1 MPEREH
7 EKLWQHPSKK
17 PSEQRGRRSAKHAE
31 YVELQAKSNFSFLE
45 GASHPEELV
54 EQAAALGYTA
64 FGIADRSSMAGVVRA
79 HVAAKKV
86 GIPLLV
92 GVEVSLIGMR
102 MLLYPV
108 CKTSYGRLC
117 QLLTK
122 GKLRAE
128 KGCCSL
134 ELQDILEDAQD
145 LLGIVVLDELWR
157 EGLEADLRA
166 LREAFGERFSLAI
179 KSGYG
184 AKDAKR
190 IKRTKELHQELAIPL
205 VATNDVHYHAP
216 ERRMLQDVLTCIRNH
231 CEIQDA
237 GFLLA
242 ANAERHIKPPREMSR
257 LFREF
262 PEAVKRTLVLAEQA
276 KGFSLDQLRY
286 EYPHEICPEGKSHS
300 AHLRELVRAGARERY
315 PQGIPRKVADQI
327 AHELKLIEELRYE
340 RYFLTVHDIVR
351 FARQQQILCQGR
363 GAAANSAVCYVLGI
377 TSVDPAQMN
386 LLFERF
392 ISKERNEPPDIDIDF
407 EHERRE
413 EVIQYIYNRFGR
425 HRAALVAE
433 VISYR
438 TKSSIRDVGKV
449 FGLPLE
455 TIETLIKIKS
465 RSAEKAVTPESLVT
479 YDLNPAERAIWHTV
493 AQSEILLGFPR
504 HLSQHVGGFIVS
516 EPPLSTIVPIENAAM
531 ADRTVVEWDKDD
543 VDSMGMLKIDV
554 LALGML
560 TCIRKCFDMLNARGV
575 RGDWGEPL
583 ALHTMPKEDVAV
595 YDMICRAD
603 TVGVFQIE
611 SRAQMSMLPRLKP
624 RCFYDLVIE
633 VAIVR
638 PGPIQGGMVHP
649 FLKRRKGEEQ
659 VSYPDERIRHI
670 LKDTLGVPIFQ
681 EQAMQLASVA
691 AGFTP
696 GESDELRRSMA
707 SWKKNKNALAKYGKR
722 LTDGMLK
729 NGYSPE
735 FASTVFEQIKGFGEY
750 GFPQSHAASFAL
762 LVYAS
767 AWIKCHHPAAFAA
780 GLLNSQP
787 MGFYQPAQIIQD
799 AKNHGVIVRGVDINR
814 SEWNCT
820 LEGIAP
826 ALRLGMR
833 VIRGLRERE
842 VEKLEAAR
850 KEGEFKTPQELW
862 RRSGMRLDQLRAL
875 ANADAFTS
883 MGLDRQQALWALRR
897 LRDDRLPLFEQLE
910 APQEQEVALPEISER
925 LHVFKD
931 YHMTGLSL
939 RAHPM
944 SFIRGVLERHGVR
957 PNVELRESAPNGKRI
972 TVAGIVL
979 VRQRPGT
986 AKGIMF
992 MTIEDETGIAN
1003 LIVKQEVRRKF
1014 QDALLDSVFLLARG
1028 KVQRSEGVVHLLLEE
1043 AIDVS
1048 SNFAELEVQ
1057 SRDFH

>member
-1 MPEREH
+1 MPERKER
-7 EKLWQHPSKK
+7 PS
-17 PSEQRGRRSAKHAE
+17 RTA

-54 EQAAALGYTA
+54 EEATRLGYTA
-64 FGIADRSSMAGVVRA
+64 FGLADRSSMAGIVRG

-92 GVEVSLIGMR
+92 GVEVSLKGMR
-102 MLLYPV
+102 LLLYPV
-108 CKTSYGRLC
+108 CKESYGRLC

-128 KGCCSL
+128 KGSCSL
-134 ELQDILEDAQD
+134 ELQDILEDAAD
-145 LLGIVVLDELWR
+145 LLGIVVIDELWR
-157 EGLEADLRA
+157 EGMGAELRL
-166 LREAFGERFSLAI
+166 LREAFDGERLSLAA

-190 IKRTKELHQELAIPL
+190 IRRICELHRELEIPL
-205 VATNDVHYHAP
+205 IATNDVHYHAP
-216 ERRMLQDVLTCIRNH
+216 ERRMLQDVLTCVRNR
-231 CEIQDA
+231 CEIREA

-242 ANAERHIKPPREMSR
+242 ANAERYIKPPQEMSR
-257 LFREF
+257 LFREL
-262 PEAVKRTLVLAEQA
+262 PEAVKRTLLLAERA

-300 AHLRELVRAGARERY
+300 DHLRELVRQGARERY
-315 PQGIPRKVADQI
+315 PQGIPRKVAEQI
-327 AHELKLIEELRYE
+327 AHELRLIEELKYE

-351 FARQQQILCQGR
+351 FARQREILCQGR

-438 TKSSIRDVGKV
+438 TKSSFRDVGKV

-465 RSAEKAVTPESLVT
+465 RSPEKTVSAESLLK
-479 YDLNPAERAIWHTV
+479 YQLNPSDNAIWHTV
-493 AQSEILLGFPR
+493 TQSEILLGFPR

-531 ADRTVVEWDKDD
+531 ADRTVIEWDKDD

-560 TCIRKCFDMLNARGV
+560 TCIRKCFDLLNARGI
-575 RGDWGEPL
+575 RGEWGEPL
-583 ALHTMPKEDVAV
+583 ALHTVPKEDVAV

-649 FLKRRKGEEQ
+649 YLKRRKGEEQ

-696 GESDELRRSMA
+696 GEADELRRSMA
-707 SWKKNKNALAKYGKR
+707 SWKKNKNALAKYGRR
-722 LTDGMLK
+722 LTEGMLK
-729 NGYSPE
+729 NGYSHE

-799 AKNHGVIVRGVDINR
+799 AKNHGVVVRGVDVNR
-814 SEWNCT
+814 SEWSCT
-820 LEGIAP
+820 LEGMAP

-833 VIRGLRERE
+833 IIRGLREE
-842 VEKLEAAR
+842 EIGKLEATR
-850 KEGEFKTPQELW
+850 HEGGEFKTPQELW
-862 RRSGMRLDQLRAL
+862 RRSGVRLDQLRAL

-897 LRDDRLPLFEQLE
+897 LRDARLPLFEQLE
-910 APQEQEVALPEISER
+910 APREPDLTLPEISEQ

-944 SFIRGVLERHGVR
+944 TFVRGMLERHGVR
-957 PNVELRESAPNGKRI
+957 PNAELRDKDASPNGKRI

-1003 LIVKQEVRRKF
+1003 LIVKPQVRMQF

-1028 KVQRSEGVVHLLLEE
+1028 RVQRVEGVVHLLLEE
-1043 AIDVS
+1043 AMDVS
-1048 SNFAELEVQ
+1048 ENFSALEIH